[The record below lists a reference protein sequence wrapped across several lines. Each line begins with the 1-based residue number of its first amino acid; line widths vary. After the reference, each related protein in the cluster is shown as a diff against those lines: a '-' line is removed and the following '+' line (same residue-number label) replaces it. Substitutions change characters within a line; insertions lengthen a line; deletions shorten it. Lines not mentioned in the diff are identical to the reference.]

1 MLKIN
6 IKFTII
12 FLLAISFVAKLNAQ
26 AWDVPAD
33 KKAKNSYIK
42 FDENTAKEGE
52 AIYIKNCVSCH
63 GDPGKGNNL
72 KTLNPIPPD
81 MNSAKTQALTDG
93 ELFYILNTGRG
104 AMPSFKNTLSEEERW
119 KTISFIRSFNKQY
132 VQVVSKTDPTKSKL
146 VKIKLDMDQATNK
159 MKVAVV
165 ANETSGV
172 VLLKDAEIN
181 MFVSRYF
188 GKLQIGKTLRTD
200 SVGCAMFD
208 FPKDLPGDSAGN
220 LEVVINVNDE
230 VYGEIESISKM
241 QIGVPTDKPSLTEK
255 RAIWNVLKL
264 APWWIIITY
273 TTILL
278 GVGFVI
284 LLIIKNLI
292 KIKKLGEEQN
302 NQL

>member
-72 KTLNPIPPD
+72 KSLNPIPPD
-81 MNSAKTQALTDG
+81 LNSAKTQALTDG
-93 ELFYILNTGRG
+93 ELFYILNVGRG

-119 KTISFIRSFNKQY
+119 KTISYIRSFNKQY
-132 VQVVSKTDPTKSKL
+132 VQIVSKTDPTKSKL
-146 VKIKLDMDQATNK
+146 VKIKLDLDQATNK

-302 NQL
+302 N

>member
-119 KTISFIRSFNKQY
+119 KTISYIRSFNKQY

-159 MKVAVV
+159 IKVAVV
-165 ANETSGV
+165 ANEAAGV

-188 GKLQIGKTLRTD
+188 GKLQIGKTMRTD

-302 NQL
+302 NKL

>member
-63 GDPGKGNNL
+63 GDPGKANNL

-159 MKVAVV
+159 IKVAVV
-165 ANETSGV
+165 ANETAGV

-188 GKLQIGKTLRTD
+188 GKLQIGKTMRTD

>member
-1 MLKIN
+1 MLKSN
-6 IKFTII
+6 TKVTII
-12 FLLAISFVAKLNAQ
+12 FLLAIFSFSKINAQ

-42 FDENTAKEGE
+42 FDENTAKDGE

-63 GDPGKGNNL
+63 GDLGKGNNL

-81 MNSAKTQALTDG
+81 LNSAKTQLLTDG
-93 ELFYILNTGRG
+93 ELFYILNVGRG

-119 KTISFIRSFNKQY
+119 KTISYIRSFNKQY

-146 VKIKLDMDQATNK
+146 VKIKLDLDQPTNK
-159 MKVAVV
+159 IKVAVV
-165 ANETSGV
+165 ANETNGT

-188 GKLQIGKTLRTD
+188 GKLQIGKTMRTD
-200 SVGCAMFD
+200 SVGCAVFD
-208 FPKDLPGDSAGN
+208 FPKDLPGDSIGN

-230 VYGEIESISKM
+230 VYGEIESINKM
-241 QIGVPTDKPSLTEK
+241 QIGLPTDKPSLTEK

-273 TTILL
+273 TSILL

-284 LLIIKNLI
+284 LLIVKNLF
-292 KIKKLGEEQN
+292 KIKKLGED
-302 NQL
+302 

>member
-63 GDPGKGNNL
+63 GDPGKANNL

-81 MNSAKTQALTDG
+81 LGSVKTQALTDG

-146 VKIKLDMDQATNK
+146 VKIKLDMDQASNK
-159 MKVAVV
+159 IKVAVV
-165 ANETSGV
+165 ANETAGV

-188 GKLQIGKTLRTD
+188 GKLQIGKTMRTD

>member
-1 MLKIN
+1 MLKSN
-6 IKFTII
+6 TKVTII
-12 FLLAISFVAKLNAQ
+12 FLLAIFSFSKINAQ

-42 FDENTAKEGE
+42 FDENTAKDGE

-63 GDPGKGNNL
+63 GDLGKGNNL

-81 MNSAKTQALTDG
+81 LNSAKTQLLTDG
-93 ELFYILNTGRG
+93 ELFYILNVGRG

-119 KTISFIRSFNKQY
+119 KTISYIRSFNKQY

-146 VKIKLDMDQATNK
+146 VKIKLDLDQPTNK
-159 MKVAVV
+159 IKVAVV
-165 ANETSGV
+165 ANETNGT

-188 GKLQIGKTLRTD
+188 GKLQIGKTMRTD

-208 FPKDLPGDSAGN
+208 FPKDLPGDSIGN

-230 VYGEIESISKM
+230 VYGEIESINKM
-241 QIGVPTDKPSLTEK
+241 QIGLPTDKPSLTEK

-273 TTILL
+273 TSILL

-284 LLIIKNLI
+284 LLIVKNLF
-292 KIKKLGEEQN
+292 KIKKLGED
-302 NQL
+302 

>member
-63 GDPGKGNNL
+63 GNPGKANNL

-81 MNSAKTQALTDG
+81 LGSAKTQTLTDG

-119 KTISFIRSFNKQY
+119 KTISYIRSFNKQY
-132 VQVVSKTDPTKSKL
+132 VQVISKTDPTKSKL

-159 MKVAVV
+159 IKVAVV
-165 ANETSGV
+165 ANEAAGV

-188 GKLQIGKTLRTD
+188 GKLQIGKTMRTD

-302 NQL
+302 NKL

>member
-1 MLKIN
+1 MLKSNTKI
-6 IKFTII
+6 TII
-12 FLLAISFVAKLNAQ
+12 FLLTIFSFSKINAQ

-42 FDENTAKEGE
+42 FDENTAKDGE

-63 GDPGKGNNL
+63 GDLGKGNNL

-81 MNSAKTQALTDG
+81 LSVAKTQALTDG
-93 ELFYILNTGRG
+93 ELFYILNVGRG

-119 KTISFIRSFNKQY
+119 KTISYIRSFNKQY

-146 VKIKLDMDQATNK
+146 VKIKLDLDQPTNK
-159 MKVAVV
+159 IKVAVV
-165 ANETSGV
+165 ANETNGTV
-172 VLLKDAEIN
+172 ILKDAEIN
-181 MFVSRYF
+181 IFVSRYF
-188 GKLQIGKTLRTD
+188 GKLQIGKTMRTD

-208 FPKDLPGDSAGN
+208 FPKDLPGDSIGN

-230 VYGEIESISKM
+230 VYGEIESINKM
-241 QIGVPTDKPSLTEK
+241 QIGLPTDKPSLTEK

-273 TTILL
+273 TSILL

-284 LLIIKNLI
+284 LLIVKNLF
-292 KIKKLGEEQN
+292 KIKKLGED
-302 NQL
+302 

>member
-63 GDPGKGNNL
+63 GNPGKANNL

-81 MNSAKTQALTDG
+81 LGSAKTQTLTDG

-119 KTISFIRSFNKQY
+119 KTISYIRSFNKQY
-132 VQVVSKTDPTKSKL
+132 VQVISKTDPTKSKL

-159 MKVAVV
+159 IKVAVV
-165 ANETSGV
+165 ANEAAGV

-188 GKLQIGKTLRTD
+188 GKLQIGKTMRTD

-278 GVGFVI
+278 GVGFVM

-302 NQL
+302 NKL

>member
-1 MLKIN
+1 MLKSN
-6 IKFTII
+6 IKLTIL
-12 FLLAISFVAKLNAQ
+12 FLLAIFSFSKINAQ

-52 AIYIKNCVSCH
+52 AIYTKNCVSCH
-63 GDPGKGNNL
+63 GNPGKANNL

-81 MNSAKTQALTDG
+81 LGAAKTQALTDG

-119 KTISFIRSFNKQY
+119 KTISYIRSFNKQY

-146 VKIKLDMDQATNK
+146 VKIKLDVDSLTNK
-159 MKVAVV
+159 IKVAVI
-165 ANETSGV
+165 ANEIKGV

-200 SVGCAMFD
+200 SVGCVLFD
-208 FPKDLPGDSAGN
+208 FPKNLPGDSIGN
-220 LEVVINVNDE
+220 LEIVINVNDE
-230 VYGEIESISKM
+230 IYGEIESINKVK
-241 QIGVPTDKPSLTEK
+241 IGVPTNKPSLTEK

-273 TTILL
+273 TSILL
-278 GVGFVI
+278 GVGFI
-284 LLIIKNLI
+284 LLLIIKNLF
-292 KIKKLGEEQN
+292 KIRKLGED
-302 NQL
+302 